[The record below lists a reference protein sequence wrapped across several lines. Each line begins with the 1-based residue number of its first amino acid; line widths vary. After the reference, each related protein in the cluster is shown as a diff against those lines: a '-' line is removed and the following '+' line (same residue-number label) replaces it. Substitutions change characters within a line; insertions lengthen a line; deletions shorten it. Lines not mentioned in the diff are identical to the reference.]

1 METTSVF
8 FTGLLVGLA
17 FVFTVLR
24 ITGVSAQR
32 IGWGAGQLL
41 LAVLG
46 CAPVLRWPIAFIQ
59 QHHKALAVV
68 GGIAAIVFVPSLTIA
83 ALLVAIFFLIKLLG
97 DAVGVAS
104 GSAANVGEIV
114 GLVSG
119 SAANAGGISGA
130 LVDHG
135 EAPYLHKADN
145 SPSYYV
151 ELMRGDQT
159 KVVWSVDLAG
169 AISKA
174 GATRGDTISLKHT
187 GRRETMVPVARPEAG
202 TRPVWK
208 RAMRNSWD
216 VVIISSGA

>member
-8 FTGLLVGLA
+8 FAGLLVGLA
-17 FVFTVLR
+17 FVFTALR

-46 CAPVLRWPIAFIQ
+46 CAPVLRWPIAFMQ

-83 ALLVAIFFLIKLLG
+83 TLLVAIFFLIKLLG
-97 DAVGVAS
+97 DAVVITS
-104 GSAANVGEIV
+104 GSATNVGEVV
-114 GLVSG
+114 GRVSR
-119 SAANAGGISGA
+119 SAANAGLISGV

-135 EAPYLHKADN
+135 EAPYLNNPDN
-145 SPSYYV
+145 SQSYYV
-151 ELMRGDQT
+151 ELMRGRKA
-159 KVVWSVDLAG
+159 KVVWGVGLAD
-169 AISKA
+169 AIGKA
-174 GATRGDTISLKHT
+174 GANQGDTISLKHT